1 MIFLLLTLTV
11 TSLIC
16 SPVDSNVY
24 VNKCCKFN
32 EVLVRDELVC
42 KAVNTT
48 INWKEKYL
56 TFKETPGTNELLQGL
71 PANWKLQEKIRPN
84 CEYSQYLQRMHSFV
98 GFENGS
104 MYVSELG
111 ETKDPSSF
119 CLDVNIVLVRLRI
132 QSGVRVNR
140 CCGKHAA
147 YSEIKRSCEHNS
159 TDNRTISV
167 PQDTVV
173 YERFPNCSS
182 LVLAGKL
189 ADSKILEDGSLE
201 LSVSKTVL
209 PQDGYCLEFIKEN
222 SDDSASIFACKQY
235 IADAVA
241 TKIEPDIRFTLYP
254 IALMFSVIFLA
265 ATLIAGFLLP
275 ASHHVL
281 HWRCQT
287 NHVLCLLL
295 GDIFLCI
302 VQFSGHKIQGLT
314 CTMMAVAMHFL
325 FLAAFFWLNTM
336 CFNIWW
342 TFSVCKGGQWKCIKG
357 QCDIWGDSHVKTFD
371 GVRYDFQGDCSY
383 TLVEGQ
389 VGFDKIS
396 VSFKKT
402 KLPNT
407 KHLRRI
413 IVTDHYLFTTIKI
426 YDAGVDIFWDKNTW
440 VYVKLDEA
448 WQNRIKGLC
457 GNFNCNKH
465 DDLDGGQPTE
475 GPHNPVMAYVD
486 RWKTEAEYHLEYVN
500 KLLGTH

>member
-1 MIFLLLTLTV
+1 MPALRMIFLLLTLTV

-119 CLDVNIVLVRLRI
+119 CLDVNIVLVCKEKSDSFM

-222 SDDSASIFACKQY
+222 SGKSS
-235 IADAVA
+235 
-241 TKIEPDIRFTLYP
+241 
-254 IALMFSVIFLA
+254 S
-265 ATLIAGFLLP
+265 
-275 ASHHVL
+275 
-281 HWRCQT
+281 
-287 NHVLCLLL
+287 
-295 GDIFLCI
+295 
-302 VQFSGHKIQGLT
+302 
-314 CTMMAVAMHFL
+314 
-325 FLAAFFWLNTM
+325 
-336 CFNIWW
+336 
-342 TFSVCKGGQWKCIKG
+342 
-357 QCDIWGDSHVKTFD
+357 
-371 GVRYDFQGDCSY
+371 
-383 TLVEGQ
+383 
-389 VGFDKIS
+389 
-396 VSFKKT
+396 
-402 KLPNT
+402 
-407 KHLRRI
+407 
-413 IVTDHYLFTTIKI
+413 
-426 YDAGVDIFWDKNTW
+426 
-440 VYVKLDEA
+440 
-448 WQNRIKGLC
+448 NRI
-457 GNFNCNKH
+457 NR
-465 DDLDGGQPTE
+465 DL
-475 GPHNPVMAYVD
+475 
-486 RWKTEAEYHLEYVN
+486 R
-500 KLLGTH
+500 LLRQR